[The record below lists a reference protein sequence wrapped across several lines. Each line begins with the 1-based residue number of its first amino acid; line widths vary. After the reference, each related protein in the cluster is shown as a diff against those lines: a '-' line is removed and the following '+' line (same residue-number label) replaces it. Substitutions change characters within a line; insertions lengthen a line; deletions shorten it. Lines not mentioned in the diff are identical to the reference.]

1 VSDYVDNYKDIYD
14 GVHDVLVLNED
25 ADSSDEEE
33 EADGMSFFFCGMSC
47 RVFNCFCF
55 LDGQLRN
62 LIMENLSL
70 MWVSMYPVV
79 LREIAVEETALV
91 NEMMEI
97 MSLERAARERVVF
110 AYNEFGL
117 DYDASLL
124 DAEIEG
130 YGRLLGD
137 CGRRRSELSALGQV
151 VQELHDL
158 EGDVTFYDDYTLEEL
173 RNVLEEVT
181 VASKNVSADWVGGV
195 HVD

>member
-1 VSDYVDNYKDIYD
+1 
-14 GVHDVLVLNED
+14 
-25 ADSSDEEE
+25 
-33 EADGMSFFFCGMSC
+33 
-47 RVFNCFCF
+47 
-55 LDGQLRN
+55 
-62 LIMENLSL
+62 
-70 MWVSMYPVV
+70 
-79 LREIAVEETALV
+79 
-91 NEMMEI
+91 

-110 AYNEFGL
+110 GYNEFGL

-130 YGRLLGD
+130 YVRLLGD
-137 CGRRRSELSALGQV
+137 FGRRMSELSALGQV

>member
-1 VSDYVDNYKDIYD
+1 MVC
-14 GVHDVLVLNED
+14 H
-25 ADSSDEEE
+25 
-33 EADGMSFFFCGMSC
+33 FFFCGMSC

-62 LIMENLSL
+62 LIMENVSL

-130 YGRLLGD
+130 YVRLLGD
-137 CGRRRSELSALGQV
+137 FGRRMSELSALGQV